1 MFPSK
6 LGSPTLEETGGGLVE
21 AFTPE
26 LREKMVRLE
35 KQNQL
40 LWKRVESAES
50 AAPLRAEEAKGEWAE
65 EGGRGGVS
73 VQGTE

>member
-1 MFPSK
+1 MFSSK
-6 LGSPTLEETGGGLVE
+6 LGSPTLEDTDGGGLVE

-26 LREKMVRLE
+26 LKEKMVRLE

-50 AAPLRAEEAKGEWAE
+50 AAPSRAEEAKGEQV
-65 EGGRGGVS
+65 GMDNL
-73 VQGTE
+73 